1 MRHVRLVSI
10 PAPVKSDTPTV
21 DIKHGVA
28 LGSLSLANTGPI
40 YSSHAED
47 FFLFLFG
54 KYGCK
59 NVLLLFCWDACAP
72 IAHSLTVLW
81 PAQALDNNPRSV
93 SSKP

>member
-1 MRHVRLVSI
+1 MRLASK

-28 LGSLSLANTGPI
+28 LGSLYLANTGPI
-40 YSSHAED
+40 YSSHAGD
-47 FFLFLFG
+47 FLFLFE

-59 NVLLLFCWDACAP
+59 NVLLLFCWDASAP
-72 IAHSLTVLW
+72 IAHSLTVLR
-81 PAQALDNNPRSV
+81 PAQALDNIPRSV